1 MAGSRAE
8 REYYAAARSPRA
20 EEHPFGCS
28 QSGWDRGT
36 WAVPGEL
43 PCKPHLE
50 MLGLERI
57 LTWHKMLGSRSGTST
72 RI

>member
-1 MAGSRAE
+1 ML
-8 REYYAAARSPRA
+8 
-20 EEHPFGCS
+20 
-28 QSGWDRGT
+28 SGWMGQRTLD
-36 WAVPGEL
+36 ALAKL

-57 LTWHKMLGSRSGTST
+57 LTWQRMLGSCSGTST